1 MMDKLEVYK
10 TVVFDHVHE
19 FDPNM
24 EFIYR
29 YRPNTKRHV
38 IFALESYAY
47 HVTLY
52 IENNLEGDTEYHFFV
67 NPYIHQFTLLENK
80 LQLLGFIKDLYP

>member
-1 MMDKLEVYK
+1 MDKLEIYK

-38 IFALESYAY
+38 IFAVESWVY
-47 HVTLY
+47 HVRLS
-52 IENNLEGDTEYHFFV
+52 IEDNKVDKEYHFFV
-67 NPYIHQFTLLENK
+67 NPYIHQFILLENK